1 MVFESITTADA
12 MENFSI
18 NYLSRYTGACLIEIK
33 DPKSVIVLL
42 SKENLEMNW
51 DNFEDY
57 KSLTYKSS
65 PENTAFVNGIAVTQK
80 VEQLVSALNFIKPI
94 YEQEQPSSPKKI
106 KWVTEEIANKKNA
119 NI

>member
-1 MVFESITTADA
+1 
-12 MENFSI
+12 
-18 NYLSRYTGACLIEIK
+18 
-33 DPKSVIVLL
+33 VLL
-42 SKENLEMNW
+42 NKENLEMNW

-106 KWVTEEIANKKNA
+106 KWVAEDMASQNKA